1 MKTRKMGDRILVDVH
16 IEVDGSLSV
25 QEGHAIAVA
34 VRDTVVRQGNALNV
48 MTHIDPCTPAKVV
61 NR

>member
-1 MKTRKMGDRILVDVH
+1 
-16 IEVDGSLSV
+16 
-25 QEGHAIAVA
+25 
-34 VRDTVVRQGNALNV
+34 VRQGNALNV